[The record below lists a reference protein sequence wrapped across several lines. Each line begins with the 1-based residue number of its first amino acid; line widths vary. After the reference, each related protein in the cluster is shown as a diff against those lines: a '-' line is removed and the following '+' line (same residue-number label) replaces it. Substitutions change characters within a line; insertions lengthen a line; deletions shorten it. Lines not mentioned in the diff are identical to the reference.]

1 MPSVLLAGA
10 FGQRNPGDDALL
22 DAFVRELPGW
32 RCVATSREPARTA
45 ARHAVAAVP
54 SRDPRRV
61 AGALRHV
68 DALVLAGG
76 TVFKT
81 LDAGR
86 HPHALLRNA
95 LALTTAARLLG
106 RRVALLGVGAGRLAD
121 PGARRLARLLVR
133 SADLLVLRDEESA
146 ATLAAIGAP
155 TPFRVGA
162 DAAWPLLGARS
173 EQPAG
178 ARRDGAIVVAVGR
191 HGGEAALAGRLAE
204 ALAGIP
210 AARWLAGVA
219 GRRRAADAPAEGQRS
234 DAGPAARGPAPLVRI
249 QPWQVGDA
257 GEDAAGLDDE
267 GHAHLLATAL
277 RRRGLAA
284 EVVPPPASVLD
295 ARDLVAG
302 ARLVIATRF
311 HATVAAAAAGVPF
324 LAVAHE
330 QKLAG
335 VARRLGQASVAADA
349 PVPQLAAAVAGALDR
364 PPAAPAAVAAEVA
377 AARDGFRLLRLLL
390 SGGAADEGDDVGALP
405 LAPARWAA

>member
-32 RCVATSREPARTA
+32 RCVATSREPARTS
-45 ARHAVAAVP
+45 ARHGVAAVQ

-61 AGALRHV
+61 LGALRHA
-68 DALVLAGG
+68 DALLLAGG

-81 LDAGR
+81 LGGDVAGRGTQAGDARGRRLRTARRLDRADGAR

-106 RRVALLGVGAGRLAD
+106 RRVALLGVGAGRLDD
-121 PGARRLARLLVR
+121 PGARLLARLLVR

-146 ATLAAIGAP
+146 ATLGAIGAP

-162 DAAWPLLGARS
+162 DAAWPLVGAP
-173 EQPAG
+173 QPDAG
-178 ARRDGAIVVAVGR
+178 AARRDGAIVVAVGR

-204 ALAGIP
+204 ALALV
-210 AARWLAGVA
+210 AAVR
-219 GRRRAADAPAEGQRS
+219 
-234 DAGPAARGPAPLVRI
+234 PAPLVRV
-249 QPWQVGDA
+249 QPWQVGDT
-257 GEDAAGLDDE
+257 GEDTTGLDDE
-267 GHAHLLATAL
+267 SHAHLLATAL

-284 EVVPPPASVLD
+284 EVVPPPATLLD

-335 VARRLGQASVAADA
+335 LARRLGQPAVAADA
-349 PVPQLAAAVAGALDR
+349 AAPQLAAAVADALERR
-364 PPAAPAAVAAEVA
+364 PAPRAAVEAEVA

-390 SGGAADEGDDVGALP
+390 TGGAAAEGDDVGALP

>member
-1 MPSVLLAGA
+1 VSSVLLAGA

-32 RCVATSREPARTA
+32 SCVATSREPARTS
-45 ARHAVAAVP
+45 ARHAVAAVQ
-54 SRDPRRV
+54 SRAPRQV
-61 AGALRHV
+61 AGALRRA

-81 LDAGR
+81 LPHDGAR

-95 LALTTAARLLG
+95 VALAAAARLLG
-106 RRVALLGVGAGRLAD
+106 RRVALVGVGAGRLGD

-133 SADLLVLRDEESA
+133 CADLLVLRDEESA
-146 ATLAAIGAP
+146 ETLADAGAP

-162 DAAWPLLGARS
+162 DAAWPLVGAPPS
-173 EQPAG
+173 LPPAG
-178 ARRDGAIVVAVGR
+178 RRDGAIVVAVGR

-204 ALAGIP
+204 AV
-210 AARWLAGVA
+210 AAVA
-219 GRRRAADAPAEGQRS
+219 PTASAAPAPAPVG
-234 DAGPAARGPAPLVRI
+234 APGPLGGAAATSPLVRV
-249 QPWQVGDA
+249 QPWQVGDG
-257 GEDAAGLDDE
+257 GEDAVWLDDE
-267 GHAHLLATAL
+267 SHAYLLATAL
-277 RRRGLAA
+277 RRRSLPV
-284 EVVPPPASVLD
+284 EVVPPPATLLD

-302 ARLVIATRF
+302 ARLVVATRF

-335 VARRLGQASVAADA
+335 LARRLGQPAVPADA
-349 PVPQLAAAVAGALDR
+349 PTPVLAAALTEALAR
-364 PPAAPAAVAAEVA
+364 PPAARAAVERQLA

-390 SGGAADEGDDVGALP
+390 TRGAADEGDDVGALP
-405 LAPARWAA
+405 LAPAGWDR